1 MTRLRLKLY
10 LPLLLFVFA
19 AATCAPAQVAE
30 PGVGGV
36 LKPIINNYPYTVQQ
50 DEAILKLFTDAR
62 VSDVVDALDTVGLPD
77 ITIMTPDIQT
87 LWRDTKEFSHR
98 IQGVAI
104 TARYVK
110 SSRVVPRVPQ
120 ADYNNWAGAWYKTIT
135 PDAWTQQIRP
145 GMIAVLDKA
154 EDGDTRNIGSN
165 NFMGWKLKGLRG
177 VVTSGGAGDTD
188 EIIAEKLPIYMKR
201 LERGYPPG
209 RSEIESVNLP
219 VMVGNV
225 LVRPGDIIVADGD
238 GVAVVPRQHA
248 EAVATWARKIL
259 DGDKVGRR
267 KLYEKLGIPL
277 DKSVLP

>member
-1 MTRLRLKLY
+1 MMRLRLKLY
-10 LPLLLFVFA
+10 VPLLLFVFA

-30 PGVGGV
+30 QGVGGV
-36 LKPIINNYPYTVQQ
+36 LKPVINKYPYTVQQ
-50 DEAILKLFTDAR
+50 DEAILKQYAELR
-62 VSDVVDALDTVGLPD
+62 VSDVVDALDTVGLLD
-77 ITIMTPDIQT
+77 TTIMSPDIQT
-87 LWRDTKEFSHR
+87 LWRDTKEFTHR

-110 SSRVVPRVPQ
+110 TSRVVPRVPQ
-120 ADYNNWAGAWYKTIT
+120 AEYDKWAGPWYKTIT
-135 PDAWTQQIRP
+135 PDTWPLQIQP

-177 VVTSGGAGDTD
+177 VVTNGGAADTD

-209 RSEIESVNLP
+209 RSEIESVNQP

-248 EAVATWARKIL
+248 GPVAERARKIL
-259 DGDKVGRR
+259 DGDKPGRR
-267 KLYEKLGIPL
+267 KLYEKLGLPP